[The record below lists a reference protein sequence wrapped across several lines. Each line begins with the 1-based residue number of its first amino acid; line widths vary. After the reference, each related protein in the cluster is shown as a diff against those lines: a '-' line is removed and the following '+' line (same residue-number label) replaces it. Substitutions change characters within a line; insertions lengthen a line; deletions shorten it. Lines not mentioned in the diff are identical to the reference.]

1 MVEENT
7 PQPGLLKPSTDS
19 SGTNGPA
26 AADDESDDDTSG
38 PAAPK
43 NGIADKHNDE
53 TTSLDG
59 IRKKKK
65 NAGGKKTMWVT
76 IFRCFECGRHGHDLP
91 KCRQCNQAYYCN
103 SECQR
108 KHWRKH
114 RPVCRATVAAL
125 AQRATRERLARA
137 VREDNRGKVEG
148 AEDDGLCVICQAK
161 PVDPVEVRDLRG
173 NDVKNLP
180 YTYEPIFTREKRER
194 T

>member
-1 MVEENT
+1 MVEENK

-53 TTSLDG
+53 TTSMDG

-76 IFRCFECGRHGHDLP
+76 IFKCFECGRHGHDLP
-91 KCRQCNQAYYCN
+91 KCRQCNQAYAA
-103 SECQR
+103 EVQ
-108 KHWRKH
+108 
-114 RPVCRATVAAL
+114 TVQSGVL
-125 AQRATRERLARA
+125 L
-137 VREDNRGKVEG
+137 
-148 AEDDGLCVICQAK
+148 
-161 PVDPVEVRDLRG
+161 
-173 NDVKNLP
+173 
-180 YTYEPIFTREKRER
+180 
-194 T
+194 